1 MFKTSDPCGLR
12 GCRGAGKQQKQ
23 TPPAKICHHLVTV
36 DGLASIFFVLLEK
49 NLSAS
54 RRNQNANRRVLPR
67 CYFGAREATICS
79 KRGSPRNGSQN
90 GSSFN
95 WP

>member
-1 MFKTSDPCGLR
+1 MWKTSDPCGLR
-12 GCRGAGKQQKQ
+12 GCHGAGTQQKQ
-23 TPPAKICHHLVTV
+23 TRPAKICDHLVAV

-49 NLSAS
+49 NVSAS

-90 GSSFN
+90 GISFN
-95 WP
+95 